1 MVAPTR
7 VNGAMSSGIAVAPG
21 PLPTTMS
28 TRKSSIARYSIS
40 SAGRARRW
48 ISSMKTTSPSCRVDS
63 TAARSPDRSIAGPLV
78 IRSGAPSSAAMI
90 IAIVVL
96 PRPGGPDSST
106 WSGGRPRRS
115 ALCSSRVSCSRTR
128 AWPTKSSR
136 RLGRS
141 APSIAR
147 SSLSA
152 SGETTLLL
160 GSRLSARPPAG
171 SSASSALVKASPTSV
186 TT

>member
-21 PLPTTMS
+21 PLPTMMS

-96 PRPGGPDSST
+96 PRPGGPESST
-106 WSGGRPRRS
+106 WSGGPAAAQRAVQQQRQLLADPGLADEVIEALGPQRALDLPVVTVGERRDDAVLPRGRPD
-115 ALCSSRVSCSRTR
+115 
-128 AWPTKSSR
+128 P
-136 RLGRS
+136 S
-141 APSIAR
+141 APAR
-147 SSLSA
+147 RA
-152 SGETTLLL
+152 EL
-160 GSRLSARPPAG
+160 GFLGPGQGVA
-171 SSASSALVKASPTSV
+171 
-186 TT
+186 